1 MDPGFASRERIE
13 FERRTQSELGFPIG
27 VSSLSFEQEV
37 RVSKEKE
44 NTFLRIV
51 LETEKT
57 FLRIVLDKDKTIL
70 RE

>member
-1 MDPGFASRERIE
+1 MSLKEELKAN
-13 FERRTQSELGFPIG
+13 LGFPIG

-44 NTFLRIV
+44 KTFLRLV

-57 FLRIVLDKDKTIL
+57 FLRIVLDKEKTVL